1 MRIWFVLSLLFFCS
15 ICFGEELDYSNGIIM
30 PLENISPAESFK
42 RAYLVFLKNGDYDEK
57 LKMVKVFDSNYTNGT
72 VIDMTIDLLDHF
84 YDHEDFAENDQIMYY
99 DDVIA
104 GDLVK
109 ILAKSGSKKGFPAL
123 LKIALHPSRHRDE
136 TVKEAWKG
144 LEEIKW

>member
-1 MRIWFVLSLLFFCS
+1 MYYPSILLFNMFR
-15 ICFGEELDYSNGIIM
+15 EELDYSNGIIM

-84 YDHEDFAENDQIMYY
+84 
-99 DDVIA
+99 
-104 GDLVK
+104 
-109 ILAKSGSKKGFPAL
+109 
-123 LKIALHPSRHRDE
+123 
-136 TVKEAWKG
+136 
-144 LEEIKW
+144 